1 MSRNTFKDILA
12 NVAGKLLGGETIQQS
27 HAGIYGEWLIEV
39 HRADGTVERKVRRN
53 TVTVPGLNRI
63 ANRAVQGTGTSPFY
77 VIAVGTATA
86 APALTDSQSSLG
98 EVIRKASALTGASAQ
113 SREWIFCVA
122 TFGGASDSIT
132 SLALASAGLS
142 DNPSSL
148 ATSLLANRVNGLGVT
163 LANSDILSLTV
174 RIRVGSHDTAHTT

>member
-1 MSRNTFKDILA
+1 MSRNTFEELRLRAAELI
-12 NVAGKLLGGETIQQS
+12 AGKPLALDS
-27 HAGIYGEWLIEV
+27 HIPIIGEWDVEV
-39 HRADGTVERKVRRN
+39 VRADGRIERKTLRN
-53 TVTVPGLNRI
+53 TVTVTGLNRI

-98 EVIRKASALTGASAQ
+98 EVIRKASALTGANAQ

-148 ATSLLANRVNGLGVT
+148 ATALLANRVNGLGVT
-163 LANSDILSLTV
+163 LANSDVLSLTC
-174 RIRVGSHDTAHTT
+174 RIRVGSHDTAHST